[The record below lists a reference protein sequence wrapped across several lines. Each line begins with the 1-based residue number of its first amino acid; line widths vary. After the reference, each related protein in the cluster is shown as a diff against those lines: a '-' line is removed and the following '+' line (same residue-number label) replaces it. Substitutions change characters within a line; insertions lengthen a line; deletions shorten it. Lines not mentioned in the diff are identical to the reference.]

1 MGEGETLEL
10 LELRGISKEYK
21 TGRSAVKALSE
32 IDLTVKRGEF
42 VSIMGPSGSGKSTL
56 LNVIGCLD
64 RPTAGEYSLDGMK
77 VERLSD
83 DRLSEIRNKYIGFV
97 FQSFHLLQGLDAL
110 GNVELPLIY
119 RGMGAAERRK
129 RAKEALEAVGLLDR
143 VHHRPSELS
152 GGEQQRVAI
161 ARALAQEPLL
171 ILADEPTGSLDS
183 RTGRTIM
190 ELFQKLNAE
199 RGITVV
205 MVTHDGEMARYGK
218 RIVRL
223 LDGRIEREEI
233 L

>member
-1 MGEGETLEL
+1 MEILEL
-10 LELRGISKEYK
+10 KGISKEYRS
-21 TGRSAVKALSE
+21 GRGTVKALSD
-32 IDLTVKRGEF
+32 INLAVKKGEF

-56 LNVIGCLD
+56 LNIIGCLD
-64 RPTAGEYSLDGMK
+64 RPTAGEYFLDGMK
-77 VERLSD
+77 VDRLSD
-83 DRLSEIRNKYIGFV
+83 DKLAEIRNRYIGFV
-97 FQSFHLLQGLDAL
+97 FQKFHLLQGLDAL

-119 RGMGAAERRK
+119 RGIGSAERKR
-129 RAKEALEAVGLLDR
+129 RAKEALDAVGLSDR
-143 VHHRPSELS
+143 MRHRPSELS

-183 RTGRTIM
+183 NTGRTIM

-205 MVTHDGEMARYGK
+205 MVTHDRDMAGYGR

-223 LDGRIEREEI
+223 LDGRIKEEEFI
-233 L
+233 VKM